1 MGYLRVGLMR
11 GGVVWSWLMS
21 VLLVGL
27 CWGGVV
33 MAAEL
38 PDHATVH
45 KLARDYY
52 DTKGEWAGKFTI
64 TQILNTRL
72 EKVSPTHLIAH
83 LKYHAEFLQSKQHT
97 SIDQRTFDLVWLN
110 NQWQVIKMGAHQSG
124 RF

>member
-1 MGYLRVGLMR
+1 MGRLC
-11 GGVVWSWLMS
+11 GGFEKGWL
-21 VLLVGL
+21 VFALLVSF
-27 CWGGVV
+27 CWGGTA

-45 KLARDYY
+45 QLARDYY

-64 TQILNTRL
+64 TQVLNTRL
-72 EKVSPTHLIAH
+72 EKASPTHVIAH
-83 LKYHAEFLQSKQHT
+83 LKYHAEFLESKKHT

-110 NQWQVIKMGAHQSG
+110 GQWQVIKMGGHQSG